1 MAQFHQKIK
10 KHLLPHF
17 FVDREFARQFGTKST
32 HHSAHQLSIANL
44 FLYLQVLVIAT
55 VGFWAVERTVPQ
67 ILGTAAFSAQQ
78 IVELTNQKRAE
89 YNLAPLTLNNELT
102 QAAGNKARDMFTND
116 YWAHNSPA
124 GKTPWSFI
132 TTSGYR
138 YIFAGE
144 NLARDFGDAA
154 SVVRAWMNSPSH
166 RANLLDSNFRE
177 IGVSAQSGKLGDR
190 EGTLVVQM
198 FGTRGDLGVL
208 AQATTQPTI
217 STEPTSPIDP
227 ALRGTI
233 TEQATVLA
241 SSKFALAK
249 IISFAIVGF
258 IFSLLL
264 AEAAVTTKR
273 ADLEVKSSIFA
284 HLAILGFVL
293 LAVWYAVSGA
303 II

>member
-1 MAQFHQKIK
+1 MIK
-10 KHLLPHF
+10 YFLPHF

-32 HHSAHQLSIANL
+32 HHSAHQLSIASL

-55 VGFWAVERTVPQ
+55 LGFWAVERTVPQ

-78 IVELTNQKRAE
+78 IVELTNQKRTE
-89 YNLAPLTLNNELT
+89 YDLAPLILNSQLT
-102 QAAGNKARDMFTND
+102 QAAAAKANDMFTND

-124 GKTPWSFI
+124 GKTPWSFV

-144 NLARDFGDAA
+144 NLARDFGDPS

-166 RANLLDSNFRE
+166 RANLLDKNFRE
-177 IGVSAQSGKLGDR
+177 IGVFAQSGKLGGR

-208 AQATTQPTI
+208 AQAATQPPA
-217 STEPTSPIDP
+217 STAPTSPIYP
-227 ALRGTI
+227 TPSGTI
-233 TEQATVLA
+233 TEPATVLA
-241 SSKFALAK
+241 SSKFALSK
-249 IISFAIVGF
+249 IISFAIVGL

-264 AEAAVTTKR
+264 AEAVITTKR
-273 ADLEVKSSIFA
+273 ADMQVKSSIFA

-293 LAVWYAVSGA
+293 LAVWYAVAGA